1 MKNLVSLF
9 LNKLDRFQ
17 KQLIVIVF
25 DIISC
30 IITIE
35 LAYSLRLE
43 NFFIPTYG
51 DIKIFLLAIF
61 IFLPIFFHYGFYR
74 EIFRYSNLAIF
85 ANIFKGWHLMEDL
98 WPVFPLGVGIGL
110 FQLYLFGGR
119 DKGVLTSA
127 SILGGFSIIALSFTL
142 FSIDFDLLFPIA
154 LILLGV
160 RILFKK

>member
-1 MKNLVSLF
+1 MKTSNTLTG
-9 LNKLDRFQ
+9 
-17 KQLIVIVF
+17 LIVILIGVLFLLMNF
-25 DIISC
+25 DLVNIDFDYLWPLFILIPGLIFEISYF
-30 IITIE
+30 INRKNPGLLVPGGILITI
-35 LAYSLRLE
+35 SLL
-43 NFFIPTYG
+43 F
-51 DIKIFLLAIF
+51 
-61 IFLPIFFHYGFYR
+61 
-74 EIFRYSNLAIF
+74 F